1 MYLTILVD
9 IDLGKNLFRLTKN
22 LLNVPGIETVT
33 LLLRASYPYFATF
46 VGLDV
51 LNFILFFIEETFL

>member
-33 LLLRASYPYFATF
+33 LLLRASYPY
-46 VGLDV
+46 
-51 LNFILFFIEETFL
+51 